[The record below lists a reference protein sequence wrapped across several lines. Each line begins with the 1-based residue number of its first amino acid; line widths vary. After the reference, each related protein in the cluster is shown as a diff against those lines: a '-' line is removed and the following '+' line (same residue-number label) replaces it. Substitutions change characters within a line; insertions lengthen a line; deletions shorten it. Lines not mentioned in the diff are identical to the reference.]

1 MGLYLNCFFISLI
14 GLGLSVLAVI
24 FNLKKKAKLANIF
37 FDLKLYWKSD
47 LWIQVAGTMLTC
59 GLFLMLLNP
68 FLKQYPQFADNVF
81 VILIFFSAVGYFGSD
96 IASRLFSVVNTRINT
111 AIDYKTTQ
119 ADTANGTLDAPT
131 PAMKPIDKPKS

>member
-24 FNLKKKAKLANIF
+24 FNLKKKAKLANIV
-37 FDLKLYWKSD
+37 FDWGLYWKSD
-47 LWIQVAGTMLTC
+47 LWMQIAGTLLTA

-68 FLKQYPQFADNVF
+68 FLKQYPKFADNTF

-96 IASRLFSVVNTRINT
+96 IASRLFSVVNSRINS
-111 AIDYKTTQ
+111 AIDYKTTI
-119 ADTANGTLDAPT
+119 ADTQTGNLNAPT
-131 PAMKPIDKPKS
+131 PAIKPTKP